1 MKLANLDGRA
11 VIVTA
16 DGSGIDV
23 ERASSGSFGPQ
34 LQDLYQ
40 DWDAFTAWAAGAD
53 LDASGASSEAIDP
66 ARLGAPSP
74 MPRQILAFGLNYDS
88 HAKESGFDAP
98 DRLPPLFPKFVSS
111 LTGPVT
117 TVTLPEGGNTDW
129 EVELVAVIG
138 RETRDI
144 DESQGWDVVAG
155 LTVGQDISERVIQ
168 LSGPAPQFGL
178 GKSYP
183 GFTATGPWL
192 VTTDEFADRDDIG
205 LSCTLDGETM
215 QDGRTRDLIMSVPQ
229 LIAGLSQ
236 IITLYPGDLV
246 FTGTPAGVGLGRD
259 PQRYIA
265 PDQVLVST
273 IEGIGELR
281 QTFVAATGPNTST
294 SSNTSTP
301 STSGATS

>member
-16 DGSGIDV
+16 DGSGVDV
-23 ERASSGSFGPQ
+23 ERASNGSFGP
-34 LQDLYQ
+34 DLPGIYQ
-40 DWDAFTAWAAGAD
+40 NWAAFADWAAGAD
-53 LDASGASSEAIDP
+53 LTAAAGEALDP
-66 ARLGAPSP
+66 ASLDAPSP

-144 DESQGWDVVAG
+144 DEADGWDAIAG
-155 LTVGQDISERVIQ
+155 LTAGQDISERVIQ

-192 VTTDEFADRDDIG
+192 VTTDEFEDRDDIG
-205 LSCTLDGETM
+205 LRCTLDGETM
-215 QDGRTRDLIMSVPQ
+215 QDGRTKDLIMSVPK

-259 PQRYIA
+259 PQQFIK

-273 IEGIGELR
+273 IDGIGELR
-281 QTFVAATGPNTST
+281 QTFVDA
-294 SSNTSTP
+294 
-301 STSGATS
+301 TSGASA